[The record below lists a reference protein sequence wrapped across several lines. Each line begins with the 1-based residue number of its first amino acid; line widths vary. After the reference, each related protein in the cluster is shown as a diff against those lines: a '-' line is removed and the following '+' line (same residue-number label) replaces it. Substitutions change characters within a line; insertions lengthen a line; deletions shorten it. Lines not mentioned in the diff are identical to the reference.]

1 MDGAD
6 AMIFQSTLPA
16 RGATYKSP
24 LARCQ
29 EVFQSTLPARGATG
43 QNTISGI
50 LTELF
55 QSTLPA
61 RGATR
66 TIGEEE
72 PHVPIS
78 IHAPRTGSDMPPTKM
93 VRYCCISIHAPR
105 TGSDSGG
112 RSDDAVV
119 GISIHAPRT
128 GSDGFQRPPFVR
140 RSSISIHAPRTG
152 SDDKPNSR
160 ATCFRI
166 SIHAPRTGSDHG
178 ESSFLFTSA
187 ISIHAPRTGSDAWH
201 LRGKQMKANF
211 NPRSPHGE
219 RLRVFGFRAARDDF
233 NPRSPHGE
241 RLHPAK
247 PWKTDNQF
255 QSTLPAR
262 GATRC
267 SGCRRRWRIFQS
279 TLPAR
284 GATQRR
290 LACGLTLEISI
301 HAPRTGSDR
310 NSRKT

>member
-1 MDGAD
+1 M
-6 AMIFQSTLPA
+6 S
-16 RGATYKSP
+16 R
-24 LARCQ
+24 
-29 EVFQSTLPARGATG
+29 
-43 QNTISGI
+43 
-50 LTELF
+50 
-55 QSTLPA
+55 
-61 RGATR
+61 
-66 TIGEEE
+66 
-72 PHVPIS
+72 
-78 IHAPRTGSDMPPTKM
+78 
-93 VRYCCISIHAPR
+93 
-105 TGSDSGG
+105 
-112 RSDDAVV
+112 

-128 GSDGFQRPPFVR
+128 GSDGAEHYQRHPDR
-140 RSSISIHAPRTG
+140 
-152 SDDKPNSR
+152 
-160 ATCFRI
+160 
-166 SIHAPRTGSDHG
+166 
-178 ESSFLFTSA
+178 A

-284 GATQRR
+284 GATIPVYNARREAVFQSTLPARGATQRR

-310 NSRKT
+310 WDRPKTSGKGISIHAPRTGSDVTTRLSRSAGCCISIHAPRTGSDLRRL